1 MSKDSWFASDA
12 LKKQVYDTVEKII
25 VQRTQLEEE
34 EIEKVKPLYKKHFVE
49 QMKLKPEDRVLFQD
63 EWGGTIL
70 FLQTPEEPKKKL
82 NLTQSKNYLIYGTSA
97 LLELGNIKMFI
108 EDIEGIWNRKAIF
121 RGRLK
126 IQYKLIGSSK
136 FPMNVKQFIKHVN
149 EQLENPEDHIES
161 IDELDE
167 SEYVKAYTINIWQ
180 AIAVIE

>member
-1 MSKDSWFASDA
+1 MSDWFASNA
-12 LKKQVYDTVEKII
+12 LKKQVFEKVEKIASL
-25 VQRTQLEEE
+25 RTQLEEK

-63 EWGGTIL
+63 EWGGTVL
-70 FLQTPEEPKKKL
+70 FLQTPEEPTKKL
-82 NLTQSKNYLIYGTSA
+82 SVTRSGNFLIYGTSA
-97 LLELGNIKMFI
+97 LLERGNIKMFVT
-108 EDIEGIWNRKAIF
+108 ELEGIWDRKAIF

-126 IQYKLIGSSK
+126 IQYKLIGSDK
-136 FPMNVKQFIKHVN
+136 FPKNPKEFIKYVN